1 MLSGAELVLVAR
13 VPRGR
18 DRWQQVHFNQKVA
31 GEFFRLKIG
40 EHKTARLERVDD
52 SGYVIDSVKR
62 RLVYSTTNKNYKIE
76 FDFLTKDYPRDGV
89 PLLVVVELGLR
100 WFRYRPV
107 LPGDSGYEEM
117 WHLTE
122 EQPSVG
128 RGLRRVI
135 TTLDELEMRWP
146 GSHIRSPLG

>member
-1 MLSGAELVLVAR
+1 MLSGSELVLVAR
-13 VPRGR
+13 VPRAS
-18 DRWQQVHFNQKVA
+18 DRWKQVHFNQRIA

-52 SGYVIDSVKR
+52 SGYVVDWVKR
-62 RLVYSTTNKNYKIE
+62 PLVYSATNKNCKIE
-76 FDFLTKDYPRDGV
+76 FDFPVKDYPTEGV

-100 WFRYRPV
+100 WFRYRSV

-117 WHLTE
+117 WGLTE
-122 EQPSVG
+122 ELPTVG
-128 RGLRRVI
+128 RGLPRVI

-146 GSHIRSPLG
+146 GSHIRSPRT